1 MSFLAPLYALAGL
14 AIALPILFH
23 LIRSRPKERKLMSSL
38 MFLEPT
44 PPKLTRPSSVDQWL
58 LLLLRA
64 IAIALLAFAFTRP
77 YWNAPA
83 EKDTD
88 KIGVQRMLLID
99 TSASM
104 RRDGLWDA
112 ATQRAE
118 QIIRQSGPTDA
129 ISVYQF
135 DATMRPLIAID
146 NALQTPAAQRQ
157 TQALAGL
164 KTLAPTWMHTDLGLS
179 LLTAADL
186 LQTDWDSS
194 SDSNATLSEIV
205 VVTDFQNG
213 AEVERL
219 AEYTWPASCKV
230 RIERVEAKMKGNASL
245 TLLSPEDVL
254 NKDTSTRGSKPSGD
268 SATATSA
275 DAEQIRVRVS
285 NTAGSTNESFR
296 LHWLDGELR
305 PIEES
310 QTECRVPAG
319 SSLTV
324 RMAVPPKG
332 AVAIELDGDGSD
344 FDNRYFFCRTEPLQT
359 ALLCV
364 ESASRAPDESL
375 GYFLAQLPLSDV
387 TRTVSYQQRQ
397 PASIDPWPSA
407 TDSPLIVAS
416 HELVSSDMD
425 ALGEYM
431 NQGGNLLWVWD
442 AAAASNDVEA
452 TSRAVDYSLGMQ
464 KLAGINDGVVAEA
477 KVRQYSMF
485 ETVDFKHPLFAD
497 LADSKFND
505 FSKLRFW
512 KHRRIQSQPS
522 DEWRI
527 LAKFDD
533 GSPALIYKD
542 RGAGKLWVLLSGWQ
556 PLESQLALST
566 KFVPLISGLFR
577 ISAPVIN
584 DDVSYRV
591 GAMLTIPGDQKIL
604 DRSGREVS
612 TKKKTEKNAE
622 ENDANT
628 DGKIVKT
635 ATLAEPGVF
644 RRQNANGAET
654 LLAVNTM
661 ESESNTSVG
670 GLERLEKLGVVLSD
684 SKPPKTDESTR
695 RQLRA
700 VELESQQ
707 GWWRWMIFGVIGVIG
722 VESLLCIRKAG

>member
-44 PPKLTRPSSVDQWL
+44 TPKLTRPSKVDQWL

-77 YWNAPA
+77 YWSAPA
-83 EKDTD
+83 EKDAD

-104 RRDGLWDA
+104 RREGLWDA
-112 ATQRAE
+112 AVQRAE
-118 QIIRQSGPTDA
+118 QVIRQSGPADA

-146 NALQTPAAQRQ
+146 SALQTPAAQRQ

-164 KTLAPTWMHTDLGLS
+164 KNLVPTWMHTDLGLS

-186 LQTDWDSS
+186 LQTDWDAS

-213 AEVERL
+213 AEIERL
-219 AEYTWPASCKV
+219 AEYTWPMSCKV
-230 RIERVEAKMKGNASL
+230 RIERVEAKMKGNACL

-254 NKDTSTRGSKPSGD
+254 NQDSSSRGDKPAGGR
-268 SATATSA
+268 SAAV
-275 DAEQIRVRVS
+275 AEQLRVRVS
-285 NTAGSTNESFR
+285 NTVGSTNESFR

-305 PIEES
+305 PVEES
-310 QTECRVPAG
+310 QTACRVPAG

-332 AVAIELDGDGSD
+332 AVAIELEGDGSD

-359 ALLCV
+359 ALLCI

-375 GYFLAQLPLSDV
+375 GYFLSQLPLSDV

-397 PASIDPWPSA
+397 PASSDPWPSA
-407 TDSPLIVAS
+407 LETPFIVAS

-431 NQGGNLLWVWD
+431 NQGGSLLWVWD
-442 AAAASNDVEA
+442 SEVASKDVEG
-452 TSRAVDYSLGMQ
+452 SRKQVDYSLGMQ
-464 KLAGINDGVVAEA
+464 KLAGIAGGEVAEA
-477 KVRQYSMF
+477 KVRQYAMLES
-485 ETVDFKHPLFAD
+485 VDFKHPLFAD

-512 KHRRIQSQPS
+512 KHRRMKSQLS
-522 DEWRI
+522 DDWRV

-533 GSPALIYKD
+533 GSPALICMD
-542 RGAGKLWVLLSGWQ
+542 RGAGKLWILLSGWQ

-612 TKKKTEKNAE
+612 AEKNVGT
-622 ENDANT
+622 T
-628 DGKIVKT
+628 DGESAKT
-635 ATLAEPGVF
+635 AVLSEPGVF

-670 GLERLEKLGVVLSD
+670 GLERLEKLGVVMSD
-684 SKPPKTDESTR
+684 SNPPKSDESTR

-707 GWWRWMIFGVIGVIG
+707 GWWRWMIFGVIGVIS

>member
-14 AIALPILFH
+14 AIAIPILFH
-23 LIRSRPKERKLMSSL
+23 LIRSRPKERKLISSL
-38 MFLEPT
+38 MFLEQT
-44 PPKLTRPSSVDQWL
+44 PPKLTRPSSVDKWL

-64 IAIALLAFAFTRP
+64 IAIGLLAFAFTRP

-88 KIGVQRMLLID
+88 KVGVQRMLLVD

-104 RRDGLWDA
+104 RREGVWEA
-112 ATQRAE
+112 AVQRAE
-118 QIIRQSGPTDA
+118 QVIRQSGPTDA

-146 NALQTPAAQRQ
+146 SALQTPAAQRQ
-157 TQALAGL
+157 AQALAGL
-164 KTLAPTWMHTDLGLS
+164 KNLAPTWMHTDLGLS

-186 LQTDWDSS
+186 LQTDWDGA
-194 SDSNATLSEIV
+194 SDSNATMSEIV

-213 AEVERL
+213 AQVERL
-219 AEYTWPASCKV
+219 AEYTWPSSCKV
-230 RIERVEAKMKGNASL
+230 RIERIEAKMKGNASL
-245 TLLSPEDVL
+245 TLLSPEELL
-254 NKDTSTRGSKPSGD
+254 NKDSSTRGDKFAGSSASTLPSD
-268 SATATSA
+268 V
-275 DAEQIRVRVS
+275 DKLRVRVS
-285 NTAGSTNESFR
+285 NTAGSPNETFR

-310 QTECRVPAG
+310 RTSCRVPAG

-364 ESASRAPDESL
+364 ESAGRAPDESL
-375 GYFLAQLPLSDV
+375 GYFLAQLPLSDT
-387 TRTVSYQQRQ
+387 TRTVSFQQRR
-397 PASIDPWPSA
+397 PASNAPWPSA
-407 TDSPLIVAS
+407 SETPLIVAS
-416 HELVSSDMD
+416 HELVASDMD
-425 ALGEYM
+425 ALVNYM
-431 NQGGNLLWVWD
+431 NQGGSLLWVCD
-442 AAAASNDVEA
+442 QAAASNDVEGL
-452 TSRAVDYSLGMQ
+452 SKPVDYSLGMQ
-464 KLAGINDGVVAEA
+464 KLAGLTDADVTEA
-477 KVRQYSMF
+477 KVRQYAMLES
-485 ETVDFKHPLFAD
+485 VDFKHPLFAD

-512 KHRRIQSQPS
+512 KHRRIKSQAS
-522 DEWRI
+522 DDWRI

-533 GSPALIYKD
+533 GSPALICKN
-542 RGAGKLWVLLSGWQ
+542 RGAGKLWILLSGWQ

-566 KFVPLISGLFR
+566 KFVPLISGLYR
-577 ISAPVIN
+577 ISSPMMN

-591 GAMLTIPGDQKIL
+591 GATLTVSSDQKIL
-604 DRSGREVS
+604 DPSGVEVS
-612 TKKKTEKNAE
+612 THESAAKNAE
-622 ENDANT
+622 KIDAKD

-635 ATLAEPGVF
+635 AALTEPGVF

-654 LLAVNTM
+654 WLAVNTM
-661 ESESNTSVG
+661 ESESNTSIG

-684 SKPPKTDESTR
+684 SKPPKSDESTR

-707 GWWRWMIFGVIGVIG
+707 GWWRWMIFGVVGVIG